1 MDVLLFLT
9 AFAIIFRDI
18 RDHIISNRALLVL
31 AIPLLI
37 EHEGF
42 LMTLSISAT
51 AALLILA
58 VPAALGGGDIKLL
71 LLLIWFAPHSLF
83 STRYLMMLLLIIFL
97 QLLALLALLALRKR
111 SSWRDAHIPLAP
123 ALLLPILAIHLGI

>member
-9 AFAIIFRDI
+9 AFPIIFRDI

-31 AIPLLI
+31 AILLLV
-37 EHEGF
+37 EREGF
-42 LMTLSISAT
+42 LMNLSISAT
-51 AALLILA
+51 AALLLLA

-83 STRYLMMLLLIIFL
+83 SIRYLMMLLLIIFL
-97 QLLALLALLALRKR
+97 QLLALLALRAR
-111 SSWRDAHIPLAP
+111 SSWRDTHIPLAP